1 MNKTSSFLILTVA
14 AILTACGGDKNF
26 SESATKNKQQ
36 STAIKAASITA
47 ATSVLTGPRNNY
59 SIVRTANG
67 FFVTDKVGNGGTLTF
82 LNNVTS
88 LKFSDV
94 TVNLLIGDQS
104 KTIATKDL
112 QSLIE
117 LYVAFFNR
125 VPDADGLAY
134 WIGEFK
140 NGQSLFQI
148 ADNFY
153 RVALEFS
160 KVTGYSSNMSND
172 DFVKIIY
179 QNVLGRSGLN
189 APTTEELKYWRD
201 QLDNGSMTK
210 SKMVFVMLQSAHEYI
225 NDPQWSWMAHLLD
238 NKIIVSSN
246 FAIQQ
251 GLTYLSAEE
260 SISKTM
266 VIAAA
271 ITSSDITD
279 AIHLFGI
286 TDLFNQLII
295 KSGDGTGG
303 VPGGGTGTGS
313 FTECS
318 MANLNTPDMTYQI
331 DINTLVG
338 NSVVATSTSKYRI
351 NGNTVFQ
358 GHNTV
363 ESVIETTV
371 TSGQSAG
378 TANTIKSYGALIG
391 NIAYTYGMS
400 MSMTMPGFGTFDS
413 ITTLTPA
420 ILIPMNLAVNIPFTQ
435 SYISQTVNSNPLLP
449 VMPPVTVNSSIT
461 FLGIEDI
468 TVPAGHFSACKM
480 KSETPGS
487 NNAAYNWLVAS
498 GPYRG
503 LNIKTFDGTNNGSEA
518 TKLLINGN

>member
-1 MNKTSSFLILTVA
+1 MNKTSSLLTLAVA
-14 AILTACGGDKNF
+14 TFLTACGGDKNITDT
-26 SESATKNKQQ
+26 ATKYKQQ
-36 STAIKAASITA
+36 SAAIKATSA
-47 ATSVLTGPRNNY
+47 ATATSILAGPRNNY
-59 SIVRTANG
+59 SIVRTVNG
-67 FFVTDKVGNGGTLTF
+67 FIVTDKVGNGGTLTL

-94 TVNLLIGDQS
+94 TVNLMIGDQS

-160 KVTGYSSNMSND
+160 KVTGYSSTMSND

-179 QNVLGRSGLN
+179 QNVLGRSGLT
-189 APTTEELKYWRD
+189 APTAAELKYWRE
-201 QLDNGSMTK
+201 QLDNGSMSK

-238 NKIIVSSN
+238 NKISVSSN

-266 VIAAA
+266 IIAAA
-271 ITSSDITD
+271 VTSSDITD

-295 KSGDGTGG
+295 KSGDGTGSI
-303 VPGGGTGTGS
+303 PGSGSGTGS
-313 FTECS
+313 FTDCS
-318 MANLNTPDMTYQI
+318 IAALNTSGMTYQI

-338 NSVVATSTSKYRI
+338 NNVVATGTSKYKV
-351 NGNTVFQ
+351 NGDVIFQ

-363 ESVIETTV
+363 ETVIDTTV
-371 TSGQSAG
+371 TSGESVG
-378 TANTIKSYGALIG
+378 TVNTIKSYSALIG

-400 MSMTMPGFGTFDS
+400 MAITIPGFGNYDS
-413 ITTLTPA
+413 VTTLTPA
-420 ILIPMNLAVNIPFTQ
+420 IQMPMNLAVNTPFTQ
-435 SYISQTVNSNPLLP
+435 SYTSQTVNSNPLFP
-449 VMPPVTVNSSIT
+449 AVPAINVISSVT
-461 FLGIEDI
+461 FLGIENL
-468 TVPAGHFSACKM
+468 TVPAGSFSTCKM

-487 NNAAYNWLVAS
+487 NNAAYNWIVAS

-503 LNIKTFDGTNNGSEA
+503 MNVKTFDGTNNGSEA
-518 TKLLINGN
+518 TKLLIN